1 VKVRSWWIG
10 VGLLLGLWATRVW
23 ALELLPLHNDEGLHL
38 TRAVEVWHLH
48 PFWAISDGKI
58 INHWLIAAFY
68 PQHEAAFAGRIATV
82 LVSLVGLAAGY
93 ALTRRVIGSAG
104 AFLTGMLWIANP
116 YLFFYERLA
125 FSDAEAGALALAALW
140 AAWRTRA
147 GTGWRGSV
155 LTGVLLG
162 LAALFKFTA
171 VPYAA
176 SVALILLVAGGGT
189 LRERALRLAVVGLV
203 TAACF
208 VVPLAYLAVRGD
220 DFFGIALGWIGG
232 SGEGQASLVGN
243 LARLGEQ
250 LRGFGSLTWVILSG
264 AGLALL
270 VVMGVPR
277 RAMLAL
283 VGAGVLPLALMLVLG
298 TEVLSRHFV
307 VVIPGLVT
315 LAGMGLGYG
324 LRRIGDRR
332 SLQLVAGMGATALV
346 FGVIP
351 FMLTAYTTPAE
362 LPLPADARYEHITSH
377 SSGYGLREAAE
388 GLGETITQPELR
400 IVGSMFPD
408 SCRRTNFYAPER
420 LQLLCDGAPGMGAI
434 EAALAADGAVYVLAD
449 HAPIIGVD
457 VNTVGA
463 RATAIAVYA
472 RPDETA
478 ETASVVLWLLER
490 E

>member
-1 VKVRSWWIG
+1 MKVRSWWIG
-10 VGLLLGLWATRVW
+10 VGLLLGLWATRVG

-48 PFWAISDGKI
+48 PFWAINDGKI

-232 SGEGQASLVGN
+232 SGEGQA
-243 LARLGEQ
+243 
-250 LRGFGSLTWVILSG
+250 
-264 AGLALL
+264 
-270 VVMGVPR
+270 
-277 RAMLAL
+277 
-283 VGAGVLPLALMLVLG
+283 
-298 TEVLSRHFV
+298 
-307 VVIPGLVT
+307 
-315 LAGMGLGYG
+315 
-324 LRRIGDRR
+324 
-332 SLQLVAGMGATALV
+332 
-346 FGVIP
+346 
-351 FMLTAYTTPAE
+351 
-362 LPLPADARYEHITSH
+362 
-377 SSGYGLREAAE
+377 
-388 GLGETITQPELR
+388 
-400 IVGSMFPD
+400 
-408 SCRRTNFYAPER
+408 
-420 LQLLCDGAPGMGAI
+420 
-434 EAALAADGAVYVLAD
+434 
-449 HAPIIGVD
+449 
-457 VNTVGA
+457 
-463 RATAIAVYA
+463 
-472 RPDETA
+472 
-478 ETASVVLWLLER
+478 
-490 E
+490 